1 MGRYVEE
8 ILQPGEKLLYSTTI
22 HWIVYVP
29 GALSLAVA
37 IVALV
42 VYPGVDNA
50 FGKIALLAVAVFAA
64 LYGFIGVFRAW
75 FKRWTTEFDVTDRRV
90 ISKTGFIER
99 RTIEMNMDKI
109 ESVDVNQTL
118 LGRIFDYGVIVVN
131 GMSESWDPIF
141 FVGSPLK
148 FRNHITAR

>member
-1 MGRYVEE
+1 MGRYVDE
-8 ILQPGEKLLYSTTI
+8 ILQPGEKLLYSTTV
-22 HWIVYVP
+22 HWIIYLP
-29 GALSLAVA
+29 GLFSLIVA
-37 IVALV
+37 IAALV
-42 VYPGVDNA
+42 VYRGVDSGFA
-50 FGKIALLAVAVFAA
+50 KIALLGLAVFAG
-64 LYGFIGVFRAW
+64 LYGAISLLRAW

-118 LGRIFDYGVIVVN
+118 LGRVFDYGEVLVN
-131 GMSESWDPIF
+131 GVGESWDPIF
-141 FVGSPLK
+141 QVGSPLK